1 MSVQKSPISCQKEP
15 YISSKR
21 TLQVINADVCMI
33 LRSVGSGGS
42 ERQGVWRLC
51 NTYNTLQHA
60 RGIRLCDPSRHFLH
74 ASVFQ
79 RVAARY
85 SVLQRVSVCCSVLQC
100 VWRQEV
106 LTIPKSH

>member
-1 MSVQKSPISCQKEP
+1 
-15 YISSKR
+15 
-21 TLQVINADVCMI
+21 MI

-79 RVAARY
+79 RVAACCSALQRVAACI
-85 SVLQRVSVCCSVLQC
+85 SVLQRVAVRVAPRSADNTKITL
-100 VWRQEV
+100 
-106 LTIPKSH
+106 KSA